1 MKPTRDDRRYLAYG
15 PKIAELL
22 SQEPEPSDALEG
34 LARHMVDV
42 QYLNE
47 LSLDAILE
55 QPLDQAVESLWDR
68 NQMAR
73 ERWNQVNEML
83 PSPSKLEELGQV
95 YDLMQ

>member
-1 MKPTRDDRRYLAYG
+1 
-15 PKIAELL
+15 
-22 SQEPEPSDALEG
+22 
-34 LARHMVDV
+34 MVDV

-55 QPLDQAVESLWDR
+55 QPLNQAVESLWGR
-68 NQMAR
+68 NQVAR